1 MLCMGEKPTY
11 EELEKKITELKKESI
26 IRNNIEE
33 AFRESE
39 EKYKLLLKNLPSIVY
54 KGYKDWSV
62 EFFDENKYLYHSS
75 IAENLVFGTPNH
87 PSFANNHLPQNE
99 YFRKLLSLC

>member
-1 MLCMGEKPTY
+1 MGEKPTY

-54 KGYKDWSV
+54 KGYKD
-62 EFFDENKYLYHSS
+62 
-75 IAENLVFGTPNH
+75 
-87 PSFANNHLPQNE
+87 
-99 YFRKLLSLC
+99 

>member
-1 MLCMGEKPTY
+1 MGEKPTY

-62 EFFDENKYLYHSS
+62 EFFDEKIEQLTGVDVHKVN
-75 IAENLVFGTPNH
+75 NH
-87 PSFANNHLPQNE
+87 P
-99 YFRKLLSLC
+99 